1 YGTCG
6 ETTELHVVDDGPGF
20 PPDFSE
26 QAFERFTRA
35 DTARGRGG
43 AGLGLS
49 IVRAIAEAHGGT
61 AGALNSPSGGSTL
74 GSRSRRPPPTAP
86 PAGARG
92 RTPRR

>member
-1 YGTCG
+1 LSS
-6 ETTELHVVDDGPGF
+6 TTGPGF

-35 DTARGRGG
+35 DNARGRGG

-61 AGALNSPSGGSTL
+61 AGALDSPSGVRRLDLAPGGRRRRCRCFGPRL
-74 GSRSRRPPPTAP
+74 GEAV
-86 PAGARG
+86 
-92 RTPRR
+92 